1 MKQLYY
7 LSIAVL
13 LFAGCSSDE
22 IVDNGNGKENKEVA
36 MSFSVS
42 QKNMTRAT
50 LQSEGH
56 YNFGVWAYKNTDATN
71 AIMANYLVGYM
82 DDTNKKGYKMDDT
95 NQTTLNN
102 SYWAYEKL
110 GTSQY
115 TLATNES
122 GDSYYTTSDIK
133 YLSNNADQWLKYW
146 DYSSANT
153 EFFAYAPYVNSA
165 TASVVTF
172 DNGTKIMTFPNNTII
187 AGYDD
192 RSLYEYMYAYK
203 NVQKANYNDE
213 VQLEFKRMTSK
224 VNIKFWEDIDGYT
237 VEIVDLKGN
246 TSNSVT
252 GVQATPATATTSS
265 STTTYVKSS
274 DFYVKAKASVN
285 FSSTSASLTVTGTTN
300 QTANLEFK
308 IPEFAASAQRTI
320 GTSSATA
327 TPSPTT
333 YYGIPLGT
341 SNNTGFTFH
350 VSYLLTAEDTGE
362 TIYVNNATV
371 HVPANNVQW
380 KSNTHYTYIFKITKS
395 SSGSTDEGATQD
407 YNDPSPSTDDALFP
421 IIFDNCVVEDWQPSD
436 SDHEIN

>member
-1 MKQLYY
+1 MKPLFYI
-7 LSIAVL
+7 SIAATL
-13 LFAGCSSDE
+13 LAGCSTDE
-22 IVDNGNGKENKEVA
+22 IVDNGGKENREVA
-36 MSFSVS
+36 MSFNVS
-42 QKNMTRAT
+42 QKNMTKASLEST
-50 LQSEGH
+50 GH
-56 YNFGVWAYKNTDATN
+56 YNFGIWAYKNTDVTN

-82 DDTNKKGYKMDDT
+82 DGTNKKGYKMDGAV
-95 NQTTLNN
+95 QTTLND

-115 TLATNES
+115 TLATNEP
-122 GDSYYTTSDIK
+122 GDFYYTTSDNN

-153 EFFAYAPYVNSA
+153 EFFAYAPYVKSA
-165 TASVVTF
+165 TAPVEFNNS
-172 DNGTKIMTFPNNTII
+172 TKVMTFPDNTII
-187 AGYDD
+187 AGYDNL
-192 RSLYEYMYAYK
+192 SLYEYMYAYT
-203 NVQKANYNDE
+203 NVSKANYNND
-213 VQLEFKRMTSK
+213 VPLSFKRMTSK

-252 GVQATPATATTSS
+252 GVQATPATATTSG
-265 STTTYVKSS
+265 STTTYVRSS

-285 FSSTSASLTVTGTTN
+285 FSSTSASLTVTGTTI
-300 QTANLEFK
+300 QTDNLEFM
-308 IPEFAASAQRTI
+308 IPEFAASAPRTI
-320 GTSSATA
+320 GTSSTAA

-341 SNNTGFTFH
+341 GNNTGFTFH

-362 TIYVNNATV
+362 KIYVNNATV
-371 HVPANNVQW
+371 HVPASYVKW

-395 SSGSTDEGATQD
+395 SSGSTDGGATQD
-407 YNDPSPSTDDALFP
+407 YNDPSPSTADALFP
-421 IIFDNCVVEDWQPSD
+421 IIFDNCVVEDWQTSD

>member
-82 DDTNKKGYKMDDT
+82 DGTNKKGYKMDGSV
-95 NQTTLNN
+95 QTTLND
-102 SYWAYEKL
+102 SKWAYEKL
-110 GTSQY
+110 GTTQY

-122 GDSYYTTSDIK
+122 GEYYYTTSDIK

-153 EFFAYAPYVNSA
+153 EFFAYAPYVKSA
-165 TASVVTF
+165 TAPVEFNNS
-172 DNGTKIMTFPNNTII
+172 TKVMTFPDNTII
-187 AGYDD
+187 AGYDNL
-192 RSLYEYMYAYK
+192 SLYEYMYAYT
-203 NVQKANYNDE
+203 NVSKANYNND
-213 VQLEFKRMTSK
+213 VPLSFKRMTSK

-252 GVQATPATATTSS
+252 GVQATPATATTSG

-285 FSSTSASLTVTGTTN
+285 FSSTSASLTVTGTTI
-300 QTANLEFK
+300 QTDNLEFM
-308 IPEFAASAQRTI
+308 IPEFAASAPRTI
-320 GTSSATA
+320 GTSSTAA

-341 SNNTGFTFH
+341 GNNTGFTFH

-395 SSGSTDEGATQD
+395 SSGSTDGGATQD

>member
-1 MKQLYY
+1 MKPLFYI
-7 LSIAVL
+7 SIAATL
-13 LFAGCSSDE
+13 LAGCSTDE
-22 IVDNGNGKENKEVA
+22 IVDNGGKENREVA
-36 MSFSVS
+36 MSFNVS
-42 QKNMTRAT
+42 QKNMTKASLEST
-50 LQSEGH
+50 GH
-56 YNFGVWAYKNTDATN
+56 YNFGIWAYKNTDVTN

-82 DDTNKKGYKMDDT
+82 DGTNKKGYKMDGAV
-95 NQTTLNN
+95 QTTLND

-115 TLATNES
+115 TLATNEP
-122 GDSYYTTSDIK
+122 GDFYYTTSDNK

-153 EFFAYAPYVNSA
+153 EFFAYAPYVKSA
-165 TASVVTF
+165 TAPVEFNNS
-172 DNGTKIMTFPNNTII
+172 TKVMTFPDNTII
-187 AGYDD
+187 AGYDNL
-192 RSLYEYMYAYK
+192 SLYEYMYAYT
-203 NVQKANYNDE
+203 NVSKANYNND
-213 VQLEFKRMTSK
+213 VPLSFKRMTSK

-252 GVQATPATATTSS
+252 GVQATPATATTSG
-265 STTTYVKSS
+265 STTTYVRSS

-285 FSSTSASLTVTGTTN
+285 FSSTSASLTVTGTTI
-300 QTANLEFK
+300 QTDNLEFM
-308 IPEFAASAQRTI
+308 IPEFAASAPRTI
-320 GTSSATA
+320 GTSSTAA

-341 SNNTGFTFH
+341 GNNTGFTFH

-362 TIYVNNATV
+362 KIYVNNATV
-371 HVPANNVQW
+371 HVPASYVQW

-395 SSGSTDEGATQD
+395 SSGSTDGGATQD
-407 YNDPSPSTDDALFP
+407 YNDPSPSTADALFP
-421 IIFDNCVVEDWQPSD
+421 IIFDNCVVEDWQTSD

>member
-1 MKQLYY
+1 MKPLFYI
-7 LSIAVL
+7 SIAATL
-13 LFAGCSSDE
+13 LAGCSTDE
-22 IVDNGNGKENKEVA
+22 IVDNGGKENREVA
-36 MSFSVS
+36 MSFNVS
-42 QKNMTRAT
+42 QKNMTKASLEST
-50 LQSEGH
+50 GH
-56 YNFGVWAYKNTDATN
+56 YNFGIWAYKNTDVTN

-82 DDTNKKGYKMDDT
+82 DVTNKKGYKMDGAV
-95 NQTTLNN
+95 QTTLND

-115 TLATNES
+115 TLATNEP
-122 GDSYYTTSDIK
+122 GDFYYTTSDNN

-153 EFFAYAPYVNSA
+153 EFFAYAPYVKSA
-165 TASVVTF
+165 TAPVEF
-172 DNGTKIMTFPNNTII
+172 NNITKVMTFPDNTII
-187 AGYDD
+187 AGYDNL
-192 RSLYEYMYAYK
+192 SLYEYMYAYT
-203 NVQKANYNDE
+203 NVSKANYNND
-213 VQLEFKRMTSK
+213 VPLSFKRMTSK

-237 VEIVDLKGN
+237 VEIVDLNGN

-252 GVQATPATATTSS
+252 GVQATPATATTSG
-265 STTTYVKSS
+265 STTTYARSS

-285 FSSTSASLTVTGTTN
+285 FSSTSASLTVTGTTI
-300 QTANLEFK
+300 QTDNLEFK

-341 SNNTGFTFH
+341 GNNTGFTFH

-362 TIYVNNATV
+362 KIYVNNATV
-371 HVPANNVQW
+371 HVPASYVQW

-395 SSGSTDEGATQD
+395 SSGSTDGGATQD
-407 YNDPSPSTDDALFP
+407 YNDPSPSTADALFP
-421 IIFDNCVVEDWQPSD
+421 IIFDNCVVEDWQTSD

>member
-1 MKQLYY
+1 MKRLFYI
-7 LSIAVL
+7 SIAAL
-13 LFAGCSSDE
+13 LFTGCSSDE
-22 IVDNGNGKENKEVA
+22 IIDNGGKDNRQVP
-36 MSFSVS
+36 MSFNVS
-42 QKNMTRAT
+42 QKNMTKASLEST
-50 LQSEGH
+50 GH
-56 YNFGVWAYKNTDATN
+56 YNFGIWAYKNTDVNN
-71 AIMANYLVGYM
+71 AVMSNYLVGYM
-82 DDTNKKGYKMDDT
+82 DGTNKKGYKMDGSV
-95 NQTTLNN
+95 QTTLND
-102 SYWAYEKL
+102 SKWAYEKL
-110 GTSQY
+110 GKTQY

-122 GDSYYTTSDIK
+122 GEYYYTTSDNK

-172 DNGTKIMTFPNNTII
+172 DNDTKIMTFPDNTII

-192 RSLYEYMYAYK
+192 LSLYEYMYAYT
-203 NVQKANYNDE
+203 NVSKANYNKD
-213 VQLEFKRMTSK
+213 VPLSFKRMTSK

-252 GVQATPATATTSS
+252 GVQATPATATTSG
-265 STTTYVKSS
+265 STTTYARSS
-274 DFYVKAKASVN
+274 DFYVKAKASVD
-285 FSSTSASLTVTGTTN
+285 FSSTPASLTVTGTTN
-300 QTANLEFK
+300 QTANLEFM
-308 IPEFAASAQRTI
+308 IPEFAASAPKTI

-341 SNNTGFTFH
+341 GNNTGFTFH

-362 TIYVNNATV
+362 KIYVNNATV
-371 HVPANNVQW
+371 HVPASNVQW

-395 SSGSTDEGATQD
+395 SSGSTDGGATQD

-421 IIFDNCVVEDWQPSD
+421 IIFDNCEVEDWQTSD
-436 SDHEIN
+436 SDHEIK

>member
-1 MKQLYY
+1 MKNYY
-7 LSIAVL
+7 YFSIAALVL
-13 LFAGCSSDE
+13 AGCANDE
-22 IVDNGNGKENKEVA
+22 IVDNGGKDNREVA

-42 QKNMTRAT
+42 QKNMTKAGLEET
-50 LQSEGH
+50 GH
-56 YNFGVWAYKNTDATN
+56 YNFGVWAYKNTDVTN

-82 DDTNKKGYKMDDT
+82 DGTNKKGYKMDGAV
-95 NQTTLNN
+95 QTTLND

-115 TLATNES
+115 TLATNEP
-122 GDSYYTTSDIK
+122 GDFYYTTSDNN

-153 EFFAYAPYVNSA
+153 EFFAYAPYVKSA
-165 TASVVTF
+165 TAPVEFNNS
-172 DNGTKIMTFPNNTII
+172 TKVMTFPDNTII
-187 AGYDD
+187 AGYDNL
-192 RSLYEYMYAYK
+192 SLYEYMYAYT
-203 NVQKANYNDE
+203 NVSKANYNNE
-213 VQLEFKRMTSK
+213 VPLSFKRMTSK

-252 GVQATPATATTSS
+252 GVQATPATATTSG

-285 FSSTSASLTVTGTTN
+285 FSSTSASLTVTGTTK
-300 QTANLEFK
+300 QTDNLEFM
-308 IPEFAASAQRTI
+308 IPEFAASAPRTI
-320 GTSSATA
+320 GTSSTAA

-341 SNNTGFTFH
+341 GNNTGFTFH

-362 TIYVNNATV
+362 KIYVNNATV
-371 HVPANNVQW
+371 HVPASYVQW

-395 SSGSTDEGATQD
+395 SSGSTDGGATQD

-421 IIFDNCVVEDWQPSD
+421 IIFDNCVVEDWQTSD
-436 SDHEIN
+436 SNHEIN

>member
-1 MKQLYY
+1 MKNYY
-7 LSIAVL
+7 YFSIAALVL
-13 LFAGCSSDE
+13 AGCANDE
-22 IVDNGNGKENKEVA
+22 IVDNGGKDNREVA

-42 QKNMTRAT
+42 QKNMTKAGLEET
-50 LQSEGH
+50 GH
-56 YNFGVWAYKNTDATN
+56 YNFGVWAYKNTDVTN

-82 DDTNKKGYKMDDT
+82 DGTNKKGYKMDGAV
-95 NQTTLNN
+95 QTTLND

-115 TLATNES
+115 TLATNEP
-122 GDSYYTTSDIK
+122 GDFYYTTSDNN
-133 YLSNNADQWLKYW
+133 YLSNKADQWLKYW

-153 EFFAYAPYVNSA
+153 EFFAYAPYVKSA
-165 TASVVTF
+165 TAPVEFNNS
-172 DNGTKIMTFPNNTII
+172 TKVMTFPDNTII
-187 AGYDD
+187 AGYDNL
-192 RSLYEYMYAYK
+192 SLYEYMYAYT
-203 NVQKANYNDE
+203 NVSKANYNNE
-213 VQLEFKRMTSK
+213 VSLSFKRMTSK

-395 SSGSTDEGATQD
+395 SSGSTDGGATQD

>member
-1 MKQLYY
+1 MKPLFYI
-7 LSIAVL
+7 SIAATL
-13 LFAGCSSDE
+13 LAGCSTDE
-22 IVDNGNGKENKEVA
+22 IVDNGGKENREVA
-36 MSFSVS
+36 MSFNVS
-42 QKNMTRAT
+42 QKNMTKASLEST
-50 LQSEGH
+50 GH
-56 YNFGVWAYKNTDATN
+56 YNFGIWAYKNTDVTN

-82 DDTNKKGYKMDDT
+82 DGTNKKGYKMDGAV
-95 NQTTLNN
+95 QTTLND

-115 TLATNES
+115 TLATNEP
-122 GDSYYTTSDIK
+122 GDFYYTTSDNN

-153 EFFAYAPYVNSA
+153 EFFAYAPYVKSA
-165 TASVVTF
+165 TAPVEFNNS
-172 DNGTKIMTFPNNTII
+172 TKVMTFPDNTII
-187 AGYDD
+187 AGYDNL
-192 RSLYEYMYAYK
+192 SLYEYMYAYT
-203 NVQKANYNDE
+203 NVSKANYNND
-213 VQLEFKRMTSK
+213 VPLSFKRMTSK

-252 GVQATPATATTSS
+252 GVQATPATATTSG
-265 STTTYVKSS
+265 STTTYVRSS

-285 FSSTSASLTVTGTTN
+285 FSSTSASLTVTGTTI
-300 QTANLEFK
+300 QTDNLEFM
-308 IPEFAASAQRTI
+308 IPEFAASAPRTI
-320 GTSSATA
+320 GTSSTAA

-341 SNNTGFTFH
+341 GNNTGFTFH

-362 TIYVNNATV
+362 KIYVNNATV
-371 HVPANNVQW
+371 HVPASYVQW

-395 SSGSTDEGATQD
+395 SSGSTDGGATQD
-407 YNDPSPSTDDALFP
+407 YNDPSPSTADALFP
-421 IIFDNCVVEDWQPSD
+421 IIFDNCVVEDWQTSD

>member
-1 MKQLYY
+1 
-7 LSIAVL
+7 
-13 LFAGCSSDE
+13 
-22 IVDNGNGKENKEVA
+22 

-153 EFFAYAPYVNSA
+153 EFFAYAPYVKSA
-165 TASVVTF
+165 TAPVEFNNS
-172 DNGTKIMTFPNNTII
+172 TKVMTFPDNTII
-187 AGYDD
+187 AGYDNL
-192 RSLYEYMYAYK
+192 SLYEYMYAYT
-203 NVQKANYNDE
+203 NVSKANYNNE
-213 VQLEFKRMTSK
+213 VPLFFKRMTSK

-285 FSSTSASLTVTGTTN
+285 FSSTSASLTVTGTTI
-300 QTANLEFK
+300 QTDNLKFM
-308 IPEFAASAQRTI
+308 IPEFAASAPRTI
-320 GTSSATA
+320 GTSSTAA

-341 SNNTGFTFH
+341 GNNTGFTFH

-362 TIYVNNATV
+362 KIYVNNATV
-371 HVPANNVQW
+371 HVPASYVQW

-395 SSGSTDEGATQD
+395 SSGSTDGGATQD

>member
-1 MKQLYY
+1 MKNYY
-7 LSIAVL
+7 YFSIAALVL
-13 LFAGCSSDE
+13 AGCANDE
-22 IVDNGNGKENKEVA
+22 IVDNGGKDNREVA

-42 QKNMTRAT
+42 QKNMTKAGLEET
-50 LQSEGH
+50 GH
-56 YNFGVWAYKNTDATN
+56 YNFGVWAYKNTDVTN

-82 DDTNKKGYKMDDT
+82 DGTNKKGYKMDGAV
-95 NQTTLNN
+95 QTTLND

-115 TLATNES
+115 TLATNEP
-122 GDSYYTTSDIK
+122 GDFYYTTSDNN
-133 YLSNNADQWLKYW
+133 YLSNKADQWLKYW

-153 EFFAYAPYVNSA
+153 EFFAYAPYVKSA
-165 TASVVTF
+165 TAPVEFNNS
-172 DNGTKIMTFPNNTII
+172 TKVMTFPDNTII
-187 AGYDD
+187 AGYDNL
-192 RSLYEYMYAYK
+192 SLYEYMYAYT
-203 NVQKANYNDE
+203 NVPKADYNNE
-213 VQLEFKRMTSK
+213 VPLSFKRMTSK

-252 GVQATPATATTSS
+252 GVQATPATATTSG

-274 DFYVKAKASVN
+274 DFHVKAKASVD
-285 FSSTSASLTVTGTTN
+285 FSSTPASLTVTGTTN

-421 IIFDNCVVEDWQPSD
+421 IIFDNCVVEDWHPSD

>member
-1 MKQLYY
+1 MKPLFYI
-7 LSIAVL
+7 SIAATL
-13 LFAGCSSDE
+13 LAGCSTDE
-22 IVDNGNGKENKEVA
+22 IVDNGGKENREVA
-36 MSFSVS
+36 MSFNVS
-42 QKNMTRAT
+42 QKNMTKASLEST
-50 LQSEGH
+50 GH
-56 YNFGVWAYKNTDATN
+56 YNFGIWAYKNTDVTN

-82 DDTNKKGYKMDDT
+82 DGTNKKGYKMDGAV
-95 NQTTLNN
+95 QTTLND

-115 TLATNES
+115 TLATNEP
-122 GDSYYTTSDIK
+122 GDFYYTTSDNN

-153 EFFAYAPYVNSA
+153 EFFAYAPYVKSA
-165 TASVVTF
+165 TAPVEF
-172 DNGTKIMTFPNNTII
+172 DNSTKVMTFPDNTII
-187 AGYDD
+187 AGYDNL
-192 RSLYEYMYAYK
+192 SLYEYMYAYT
-203 NVQKANYNDE
+203 NVSKANYNND
-213 VQLEFKRMTSK
+213 VPLSFKRMTSK

-252 GVQATPATATTSS
+252 GVQATPATATTSG

-274 DFYVKAKASVN
+274 DFYEKAKASVN
-285 FSSTSASLTVTGTTN
+285 FSSTSASLTVTGTTI
-300 QTANLEFK
+300 QTDNLEFM
-308 IPEFAASAQRTI
+308 IPEFAASAPRTI
-320 GTSSATA
+320 GTSSTAA

-341 SNNTGFTFH
+341 GNNTGFTFH

-362 TIYVNNATV
+362 KIYVNNATV
-371 HVPANNVQW
+371 HVPASYVQW

-395 SSGSTDEGATQD
+395 SSGSTDGGATQD
-407 YNDPSPSTDDALFP
+407 YNDPSPSTADALFP
-421 IIFDNCVVEDWQPSD
+421 IIFDNCVVEDWQTSD

>member
-1 MKQLYY
+1 MKPLFYI
-7 LSIAVL
+7 SIAATL
-13 LFAGCSSDE
+13 LAGCSTDE
-22 IVDNGNGKENKEVA
+22 IVDNGGKENREVA
-36 MSFSVS
+36 MSFNVS
-42 QKNMTRAT
+42 QKNMTKASLEST
-50 LQSEGH
+50 GH
-56 YNFGVWAYKNTDATN
+56 YNFGIWAYKNTDVTN

-82 DDTNKKGYKMDDT
+82 DGTNKKGYKMDGAV
-95 NQTTLNN
+95 QTTLND

-115 TLATNES
+115 TLATNEP
-122 GDSYYTTSDIK
+122 GDFYYTTSDNN

-153 EFFAYAPYVNSA
+153 EFFAYAPYVKSA
-165 TASVVTF
+165 TAPVEFNNS
-172 DNGTKIMTFPNNTII
+172 TKVMTFPDNTII
-187 AGYDD
+187 AGYDNL
-192 RSLYEYMYAYK
+192 SLYEYMYAYT
-203 NVQKANYNDE
+203 NVSKANYNND
-213 VQLEFKRMTSK
+213 VPLSFKRMTSK

-252 GVQATPATATTSS
+252 GVQATPATATTSG
-265 STTTYVKSS
+265 STTTYVRSS

-285 FSSTSASLTVTGTTN
+285 FSSTSASLTVTGTTI
-300 QTANLEFK
+300 QTDNLEFM
-308 IPEFAASAQRTI
+308 IPEFAASAPRTI
-320 GTSSATA
+320 GTSSTAA

-341 SNNTGFTFH
+341 GNNTGFTFH

-362 TIYVNNATV
+362 KIYVNNATV
-371 HVPANNVQW
+371 HVPESYVQW

-395 SSGSTDEGATQD
+395 SSGSTDGGATQD
-407 YNDPSPSTDDALFP
+407 YNDPSPSTADALFP
-421 IIFDNCVVEDWQPSD
+421 IIFDNCVVEDWQTSD